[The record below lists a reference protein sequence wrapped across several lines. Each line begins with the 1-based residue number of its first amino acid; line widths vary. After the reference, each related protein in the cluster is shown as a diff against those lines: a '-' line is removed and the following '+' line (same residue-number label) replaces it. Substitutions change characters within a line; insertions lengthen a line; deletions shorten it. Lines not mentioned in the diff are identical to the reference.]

1 MYQCSK
7 QSGLNDTSPCSARPE
22 GIMVRITLTAHG
34 RAELLRDRQLTVG
47 QDSGRLYC
55 RVHMGTT
62 LDANG
67 AEIMMVERI

>member
-1 MYQCSK
+1 MILVCF
-7 QSGLNDTSPCSARPE
+7 ARPE

-67 AEIMMVERI
+67 AEIMMVGRI